1 MVNIYDD
8 VNKLAEDLKQ
18 TPEYQALQ
26 KAVNE
31 VKNNPESLKL
41 YQRMDALQRKIMAAQ
56 QTGQPMT
63 DEMKKEYEEVNK
75 AVTNSD
81 LLKKMI
87 TEEQKLYKIINDI
100 QQNITKSVGDLYKEL
115 AEDKK

>member
-1 MVNIYDD
+1 M
-8 VNKLAEDLKQ
+8 
-18 TPEYQALQ
+18 
-26 KAVNE
+26 
-31 VKNNPESLKL
+31 
-41 YQRMDALQRKIMAAQ
+41 
-56 QTGQPMT
+56 
-63 DEMKKEYEEVNK
+63 
-75 AVTNSD
+75 TNSD